1 MIRACTIEERRV
13 EGKGV
18 VRIHPLVNR
27 KDSDYGKLDGIATY
41 FARGGAEVWLT
52 PKMSRPPQFRY
63 ARIYGSLVGTK
74 YEGKYPD
81 LCVDGVWY
89 EHEGFTSSNGKN
101 AFRNMLNKGLRQ
113 SARLIIDRPALT
125 DAYMKRVIRQRI
137 KSGQAIEEVW
147 LREDSEIRLLY
158 KKV

>member
-1 MIRACTIEERRV
+1 
-13 EGKGV
+13 
-18 VRIHPLVNR
+18 
-27 KDSDYGKLDGIATY
+27 
-41 FARGGAEVWLT
+41 
-52 PKMSRPPQFRY
+52 
-63 ARIYGSLVGTK
+63 
-74 YEGKYPD
+74 
-81 LCVDGVWY
+81 
-89 EHEGFTSSNGKN
+89 
-101 AFRNMLNKGLRQ
+101 MLNNGLRQ